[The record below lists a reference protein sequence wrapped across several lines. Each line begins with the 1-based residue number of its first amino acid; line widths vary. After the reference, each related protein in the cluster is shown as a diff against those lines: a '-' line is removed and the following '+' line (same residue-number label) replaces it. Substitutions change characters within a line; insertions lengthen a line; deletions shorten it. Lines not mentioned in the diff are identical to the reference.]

1 MEDDLP
7 EEGGLVLGLP
17 VLWLEDDE
25 VGVGEHAAEPV
36 DQRLYV
42 EHRLPVG
49 LLNHKNWL
57 GYREHGQNKP
67 QNVVSV
73 TKHVPVAAA
82 GA

>member
-25 VGVGEHAAEPV
+25 VGVGEHAAKPV

-42 EHRLPVG
+42 EHWLPVG
-49 LLNHKNWL
+49 LLNK
-57 GYREHGQNKP
+57 RT
-67 QNVVSV
+67 V
-73 TKHVPVAAA
+73 
-82 GA
+82 